1 MMQERNFRF
10 VTLLMVA
17 VILVGLLT
25 GSVAPLVQAQEDN
38 PETSFTYLGNLER
51 GGELVNAECEI
62 IFRLYDAAEGGAQ
75 IGDSI
80 TRVETVSYGRIAAT
94 LDFGDVFDGNAR
106 WLDVEVSCDGDSGYT
121 DLGRQAL
128 TAMPYALH
136 AHQSSWLGLTDIPA
150 GFADGVDDVS
160 SVISGTSLVAGDGLI
175 QEASGDVITMSV
187 DLADG
192 GSTDMVSRSDHDHV
206 TEYWYTTGYEALRLH
221 ATGRGL
227 TALGQ
232 TGVCGEGTAFG
243 LAGLGEQTGAYGG
256 GDDQGVWGYSDSGYA
271 VYSEG
276 DFHATG
282 DITADGSK
290 SAVVDTEDYGK
301 RKLYAVESSE
311 VWFED
316 IGSAKLVDGEAT
328 VTIDPIFAQTV
339 NLGDEYH
346 VFVQVYGD
354 AEVYVTDRTP
364 TQFEVRL
371 REGDPNVEFSYRIA
385 GKRLE
390 YEDVHLEELRTR
402 KAHIIET
409 TSTRNIPFFSEST
422 DVHRPR

>member
-1 MMQERNFRF
+1 MTQKHNFRL
-10 VTLLMVA
+10 VTLLIVA
-17 VILVGLLT
+17 VVLAGLLT
-25 GSVAPLVQAQEDN
+25 GSVVPCVQAQGGS
-38 PETSFTYLGNLER
+38 ETSFTYQGNLER
-51 GGELVNAECEI
+51 DGDPVNAECEMV
-62 IFRLYDAAEGGAQ
+62 FRLYDAVEGGTQ
-75 IGDSI
+75 VGDSI
-80 TRVETVSYGRIAAT
+80 TRVETVSNGLFST
-94 LDFGDVFDGNAR
+94 ELDFGDVFDGTAC
-106 WLDVEVSCDGDSGYT
+106 WLDIEVSCDGDSGYT

-128 TAMPYALH
+128 TAMPYALY
-136 AHQSSWLGLTDIPA
+136 AHQASWFGLTDVPA
-150 GFADGVDDVS
+150 GFADGVDDAS
-160 SVISGTSLVAGDGLI
+160 SVISGTALIAGDGLT
-175 QEASGDVITMSV
+175 QEASGDEVTMSV
-187 DLADG
+187 DFAGSGSADKAA
-192 GSTDMVSRSDHDHV
+192 RSDHDHAG
-206 TEYWYTTGYEALRLH
+206 EYWYTTEYEALRLH
-221 ATGRGL
+221 AIGRGL

-232 TGVCGEGTAFG
+232 TGVYGEGSAYG
-243 LAGLGEQTGAYGG
+243 LAGIGDQTGTYGG
-256 GDDQGVWGYSDSGYA
+256 GDSQGVWGYSDSGYA

-290 SAVVDTEDYGK
+290 SAVVDTENYGK

-316 IGSAKLVDGEAT
+316 IGSGQLVDGEAT

-339 NLGDEYH
+339 NLDKEYH

-371 REGDPNVEFSYRIA
+371 REGSSDVEFSYRLVA
-385 GKRLE
+385 KRQG
-390 YEDVHLEELRTR
+390 YEEVRLEELGAK

-409 TSTRNIPFFSEST
+409 TSTRNTPFSKDL